1 VTREDLQRRII
12 EALGTRDA
20 SDLCTLVL
28 DMLPLANIALE
39 RRERDLSRKTT
50 RRKVSA
56 VSADSADTPTPR
68 STDDVPRNPRT
79 DALSAESADNAPSPL
94 PSPLPL
100 SSPSSFSPTPPL
112 TTPSP
117 FPLPSPAPR
126 INGGDVAA
134 REANGDGEGVT
145 ANAEPIGLEAKFT
158 DPDQRQAYLG
168 YRRAHPF
175 PPSFDASIRTV
186 VEPIAGGTAYGWDVV
201 GAALL
206 ELRAAGGTFSPVA
219 LRAFAAR
226 VATGGEGP
234 GGASTPGSGGSGPP
248 RRPDVNTEAGRI
260 FLERRKRERTAANA
274 AERTA
279 TDGVNRP

>member
-1 VTREDLQRRII
+1 
-12 EALGTRDA
+12 
-20 SDLCTLVL
+20 
-28 DMLPLANIALE
+28 MLPLANIALE

-79 DALSAESADNAPSPL
+79 DALSAESADTSTADLPQNPPLSAESADNAPSPL